1 MGQKRKLGSLFS
13 LFSLFSLE
21 VRKGLFLLISILFLL
36 VLTLVSLFLDD
47 ILAFT
52 LSPVGGRRPS
62 KGVSGGV
69 FGIVLVLVL
78 SMSTSAKSLL
88 RVS

>member
-21 VRKGLFLLISILFLL
+21 VRKGLFLLIFILFLL
-36 VLTLVSLFLDD
+36 VLTLVSLFIDD

-52 LSPVGGRRPS
+52 LSPVGGKDDEKIKCKME
-62 KGVSGGV
+62 KGHGV
-69 FGIVLVLVL
+69 ELL
-78 SMSTSAKSLL
+78 SLDTGFP
-88 RVS
+88 